1 MKVIYKKNIY
11 QQMDEEIERAK
22 RIGHEIQKFVVTEN
36 EMEQMCMWVDV
47 SANRDYGKFSSVAKT
62 VDMYENGMIVKSYKG
77 IPVEVE

>member
-1 MKVIYKKNIY
+1 MRTIYKKNIY

-36 EMEQMCMWVDV
+36 EMEQMCLYVDV
-47 SANRDYGKFSSVAKT
+47 NKYYSGFSYVAG
-62 VDMYENGMIVKSYKG
+62 VINDDGVVVKSYKG